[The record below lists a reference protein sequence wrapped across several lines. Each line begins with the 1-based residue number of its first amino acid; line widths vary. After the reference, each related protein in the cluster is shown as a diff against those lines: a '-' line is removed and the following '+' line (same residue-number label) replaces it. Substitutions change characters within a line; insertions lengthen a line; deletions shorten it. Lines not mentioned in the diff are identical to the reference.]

1 MQNYSIGTGDLF
13 WVVALFF
20 RPFYFAVNIDFSERG
35 RRGCWGCSLPLAGLL
50 AGKPL
55 QKLSCI
61 TGGFFTKRSINLCR
75 NNLKYLNFDI
85 VE

>member
-50 AGKPL
+50 AGKPCQL
-55 QKLSCI
+55 KVLSE
-61 TGGFFTKRSINLCR
+61 GL
-75 NNLKYLNFDI
+75 LLNRR
-85 VE
+85 VL